1 MGNICTNTNGLGSYA
16 EEYSIQLIEVDP
28 YWRYKKYNP
37 TKPNPVKVSAVTFS
51 GRSKTGVD
59 LRSHTRQE
67 FRDLSS
73 EQKDKL
79 TSWQGSNEDKDS
91 TRKQRNINRKKRR
104 SDQYNSNKLN
114 WRNKSKKEIKMQSGL
129 SQIMSIMIEEG
140 KKTPLSL

>member
-1 MGNICTNTNGLGSYA
+1 M
-16 EEYSIQLIEVDP
+16 
-28 YWRYKKYNP
+28 
-37 TKPNPVKVSAVTFS
+37 
-51 GRSKTGVD
+51 D
-59 LRSHTRQE
+59 LRSHTIQE